1 MHIKRDPP
9 ACAREEQATSTSK
22 ETYRHQ
28 KRPIETHPT
37 RPTSMR
43 ERRGRHID
51 ISVKTYNKSVGSTF
65 VHHTMHPLAAVLWP
79 LQQHLIFLQKTP
91 CTQGEKDPV
100 WGCECERGV
109 GV

>member
-1 MHIKRDPP
+1 
-9 ACAREEQATSTSK
+9 
-22 ETYRHQ
+22 
-28 KRPIETHPT
+28 
-37 RPTSMR
+37 MR
-43 ERRGRHID
+43 ERRARHID

-100 WGCECERGV
+100 WGCECERQINGEKARKRERERDSGRDRERERKRKREREKERV
-109 GV
+109 ATNIIYI